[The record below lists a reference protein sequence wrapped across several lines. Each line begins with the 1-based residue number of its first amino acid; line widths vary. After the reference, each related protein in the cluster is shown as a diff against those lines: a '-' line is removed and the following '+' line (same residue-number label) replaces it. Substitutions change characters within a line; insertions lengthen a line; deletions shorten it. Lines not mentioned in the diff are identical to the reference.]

1 MLFKCYGCFKLS
13 KPKVL
18 IIEDD
23 AITALELK
31 SKLELWGY
39 EVPATASYGLEA
51 IELAENIEV
60 DLILADIVIK
70 GDMDGIEAI
79 KRISEFTDAPV
90 LYITAHADDETFKR
104 AKLTKPY
111 GYIFKP
117 FNDQE
122 LKFNIEIA
130 LHKSGLNHENKE
142 LKDQKDRL
150 KAINNFILTSTPALT
165 SNVHI
170 EDTATFLNAFA
181 LKFKENVKSYM
192 EEEVDVPDE
201 QDPEE
206 LFENYL
212 KWIAKFFKNL
222 GYRVETGYD
231 EFIITECI
239 WGSRT
244 MDHKIFCLMCRTMA
258 DITFTW
264 TNIEGWM
271 EHEIK
276 VGVPPVC
283 RFKYWFIE

>member
-1 MLFKCYGCFKLS
+1 VS
-13 KPKVL
+13 RTKVM

-39 EVPATASYGLEA
+39 EVPAMASYGKQA
-51 IELAENIEV
+51 IEMVENMDV
-60 DLILADIVIK
+60 DLILADIFIK
-70 GDMDGIEAI
+70 GEMDGVDAI
-79 KRISEFTDAPV
+79 KEISEFSDAPV

-130 LHKSGLNHENKE
+130 LHKSSNTTDGE
-142 LKDQKDRL
+142 LEDQKERL
-150 KAINNFILTSTPALT
+150 KVINNFILSSTPALT

-170 EDTATFLNAFA
+170 EDTATFLNAFSQM
-181 LKFKENVKSYM
+181 FQENFKSYL
-192 EEEVDVPDE
+192 EEAVEVQTE
-201 QDPEE
+201 NDPEK
-206 LFENYL
+206 LFANYL
-212 KWIAKFFKNL
+212 KWVAKFFSNL
-222 GYRVETGYD
+222 GYRVNTGYD
-231 EFIITECI
+231 EFIISECI

-244 MDHKIFCLMCRTMA
+244 VDTQIFCLMCRAMA
-258 DITFTW
+258 DLSFEW
-264 TNIEGWM
+264 TNIDGWM
-271 EHEIK
+271 EQEVK

-283 RFKYWFIE
+283 RFKYWFIEE